1 MTRAHSHSLCSE
13 VRSVIPLLLVL
24 VGALLVTAVARSRE
38 IAAPLLLVLTGLVAS
53 LIPGADRFEM
63 DPQVLLTVVLP
74 PLLYSTALDSS
85 FLNLRSRR
93 FAILHHGVLQVVATA
108 FVVGWVAYVLIPA
121 LPLTSAIV
129 LGAVIAPPDA
139 VTAAA
144 IGRQLKLPRQ
154 MMTVLGGESLI
165 NDAAA
170 LTTYR
175 MAIAA
180 VAGSTPTL
188 AEGLGMFA
196 LAVVVGVGV
205 GVGMG
210 VLAHTARTRVPDVQ
224 VATVLGVL
232 VPFVAY
238 LLAEELHGSG
248 VLAVV
253 AAGLYVGH
261 NQPRARAAGRLQEH
275 TVWASINLLLESLV
289 FALIGLEFKKVL
301 HGVYASG
308 RDIPFLL
315 AVTVLIL
322 LVTMAF
328 RIVWMFT
335 ANYLPF
341 LSRLLRSPGGDAAG
355 RPRRT
360 LVLSWTGMR
369 GVVTLAAAGAIPFT
383 TENHAPFPARDLIQL
398 VAFSITVGT
407 LLLQGTTL
415 PWLIRRLDVYNPEES
430 ARDDHEESDA
440 RRIATNAA
448 LQHLE
453 QVSPE
458 DLRLGR
464 EQYDRVVE
472 RMRGLVQHQGEAAA
486 EQVGRTPEEREET
499 ASRAFADL
507 RRELLEVERSAMA
520 DERDAGHIDDEVLRR
535 VLRELDMQEAAL
547 DSSWRNR

>member
-1 MTRAHSHSLCSE
+1 M
-13 VRSVIPLLLVL
+13 IPLLLVL
-24 VGALLVTAVARSRE
+24 IGALLVTAVARSRE
-38 IAAPLLLVLTGLVAS
+38 IAAPLLLVLTGLAVS
-53 LIPGADRFEM
+53 LIPGTDRFEV
-63 DPQVLLTVVLP
+63 DPQILLTVVLP
-74 PLLYSTALDSS
+74 PLLYATALDSS
-85 FLNLRSRR
+85 FLNLRARGL
-93 FAILHHGVLQVVATA
+93 AILHHGVLQVVATA
-108 FVVGWVAYVLIPA
+108 FLVGWVAYLLLQA
-121 LPLTSAIV
+121 LPLPSAIV
-129 LGAVIAPPDA
+129 LGAVVAPPDA

-144 IGRQLKLPRQ
+144 IGRQLKLPRRV
-154 MMTVLGGESLI
+154 MTVLGGESLI

-188 AEGLGMFA
+188 AEGLGVFA

-205 GVGMG
+205 GLAMG

-238 LLAEELHGSG
+238 LLAEELGGSG

-289 FALIGLEFKKVL
+289 FALIGLELKHAL
-301 HGVYASG
+301 AGVYASG
-308 RDIPFLL
+308 RDVPRVLVATL
-315 AVTVLIL
+315 LIL
-322 LVTMAF
+322 LVAMAF
-328 RIVWMFT
+328 RIAWMFT
-335 ANYLPF
+335 ANYLPG
-341 LSRLLRSPGGDAAG
+341 LAHLLRSPGQDNSG
-355 RPRRT
+355 RARRT
-360 LVLSWTGMR
+360 AVLSWTGMR

-383 TENHAPFPARDLIQL
+383 TESGAPFPARDLIQL
-398 VAFSITVGT
+398 VAFVITVGT

-415 PWLIRRLDVYNPEES
+415 PWLIRSLKVHDPREN
-430 ARDDHEESDA
+430 AKDDHEEADA

-448 LQHLE
+448 LRHLDRTTPERLRVDPEQH
-453 QVSPE
+453 
-458 DLRLGR
+458 R
-464 EQYDRVVE
+464 RVVE
-472 RMRGLVQHQGEAAA
+472 RMRGLVRHQGEAAA
-486 EQVGRTPEEREET
+486 EQVGRTPAEREEA
-499 ASRAFADL
+499 ASRAFTEL

-520 DERDAGHIDDEVLRR
+520 DERDAGHINDEVLRR